1 MVTVF
6 RTVMVVALMGLPG
19 LPARADIVLDHSAEA
34 CTREFSDGRVTLTE
48 TEVKFWESSCEITGQ
63 TEAGNGARN
72 VTMLCSGEGEVWENA
87 LRIEETATGYRL
99 TGDGGPVDFVR
110 CN

>member
-1 MVTVF
+1 MGAVV
-6 RTVMVVALMGLPG
+6 RTPLFAALVVLSA

-34 CTREFSDGRVTLTE
+34 CTRELSDGRVTLTE

-63 TEAGNGARN
+63 AEAGNGARD
-72 VTMLCSGEGEVWENA
+72 VTMLCSGEGEVWQNA
-87 LRIEETATGYRL
+87 LKIEETSTGYRL
-99 TGDGGPVDFVR
+99 TGEGGSVDYVR